1 MKAGFTLVE
10 LSIVLV
16 IIGLVI
22 GGVLVGQDLISAAS
36 VLAQIS
42 QIEKYQTAVNTFKL
56 KFNALPGDIADPNAS
71 AFGFAA
77 RGQYAGEGDGDG
89 FIQGINDSSGGQDIW
104 GVFTGESGMFWVDLS
119 QAQLIDDNFSSATP
133 TAVPAT
139 GSILPTQVRLYL
151 PTAKI
156 GRGNN
161 IGIIGGQSDS
171 IGVGINYFTL
181 AAVTTNF
188 WFGRPDSIPSL
199 TVQEAYNID
208 KKMDDGLPQSGA
220 VTAHYD
226 ASLGTNNWAAAYGYS
241 GAADISGG
249 PTTNATPPSAT
260 NCYDNNNVTGPQ
272 QYSMKNANQINCALS
287 FQFQ

>member
-1 MKAGFTLVE
+1 MVAQRPAIDPPLKAGFTLVE
-10 LSIVLV
+10 MSIVLV

-77 RGQYAGEGDGDG
+77 GGQYAGEGDGDW
-89 FIQGINDSSGGQDIW
+89 FIHGKNDSSGGQDI
-104 GVFTGESGMFWVDLS
+104 WVDLS

-241 GAADISGG
+241 GAADIS
-249 PTTNATPPSAT
+249 
-260 NCYDNNNVTGPQ
+260 
-272 QYSMKNANQINCALS
+272 
-287 FQFQ
+287 